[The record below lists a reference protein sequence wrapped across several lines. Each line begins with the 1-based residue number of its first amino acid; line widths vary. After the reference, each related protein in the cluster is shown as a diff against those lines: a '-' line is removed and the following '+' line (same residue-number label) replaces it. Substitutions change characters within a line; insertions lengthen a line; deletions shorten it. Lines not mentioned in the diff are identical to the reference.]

1 MPVEPLLERRE
12 RFVIG
17 STGQRLVLD
26 RRRHR
31 MTIHHLSA
39 RCRLRSSRSKPA
51 RKKCPH
57 CAKAQNRFICRAAG
71 TAAARSGRWLR
82 PRTTQAADQS
92 LRNAGHAIA
101 MVHRPNLPDAPQN
114 GAEPSAC
121 QAAGTAA
128 VGSGRWLRTRTTL
141 AADQPVRSAGHAIA
155 RAERKNLPDAP
166 EIRGNLPPRQT
177 KLSTRRHSGSTPPEA
192 EEPGFAA
199 DRSGVLRD
207 TVLRTQIE
215 AENPVRKTLIIS
227 QRFFAI
233 PPSRFHALADGI
245 HTIHP
250 S

>member
-1 MPVEPLLERRE
+1 MDRGGDRQMPVEPLLERRE

-57 CAKAQNRFICRAAG
+57 CATAQNRFICRAAG
-71 TAAARSGRWLR
+71 TVAARSGRWLR

-92 LRNAGHAIA
+92 LRN
-101 MVHRPNLPDAPQN
+101 
-114 GAEPSAC
+114 
-121 QAAGTAA
+121 
-128 VGSGRWLRTRTTL
+128 
-141 AADQPVRSAGHAIA
+141 AGHAIA

-192 EEPGFAA
+192 EEPDFAA

-233 PPSRFHALADGI
+233 PPSRFHALAGGI